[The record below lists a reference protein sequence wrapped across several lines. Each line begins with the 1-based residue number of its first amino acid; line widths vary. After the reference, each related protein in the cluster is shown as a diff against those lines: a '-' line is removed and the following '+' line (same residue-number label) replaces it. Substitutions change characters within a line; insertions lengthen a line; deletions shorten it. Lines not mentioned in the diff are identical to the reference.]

1 MKNRKQVAAL
11 LCLLLLFLA
20 MPVSAAETE
29 QTTLPPRFIGVW
41 DLSMVP
47 DSWSP
52 LETRDAN
59 QQEILML
66 TAEPL
71 YRLGSDGAVEAA
83 QAAELPVDVTAEFS
97 GSYGIPELAR
107 RGYAFAVELREGTF
121 WEDGKAL
128 TVEDWAYTVEMLLE
142 VEKFPL
148 ELAGYQAFLRADS
161 HPAQKIVS
169 LMDAGYQSV
178 AEAEDAGIGD
188 FYVDT
193 DHFWGLDT
201 GWRRITDRTRLFDGA
216 IPSGC
221 EEMYV
226 TAAYLYR
233 QYLSDTGSQTMFQS
247 EFVGIPVQA
256 GETYTMNDVGL
267 LVRDNR
273 LILILEEPATASHV
287 ALALSGFYPMPQGV
301 DPSAYGT
308 GGNYTSCGPYRIES
322 VGNNEIKLIPNLH
335 WTGETVEFESVS
347 CRVGS

>member
-97 GSYGIPELAR
+97 DSYGIPELAR
-107 RGYAFAVELREGTF
+107 RGYAFAIELREGTF
-121 WEDGKAL
+121 WEDGKKL
-128 TVEDWAYTVEMLLE
+128 TVADWAYTIEMLLE
-142 VEKFPL
+142 VEHFPL
-148 ELAGYQAFLRADS
+148 ELAGYQAFLRGDS
-161 HPAQKIVS
+161 HPAQQIIS
-169 LMDAGYQSV
+169 LMDAGFESV
-178 AEAEDAGIGD
+178 AEAKEAGVCD

-193 DHFWGLDT
+193 THFWGLDT
-201 GWRRITDRTRLFDGA
+201 GWRRTIDRTRLHDRA
-216 IPSGC
+216 MPSGC

-233 QYLSDTGSQTMFQS
+233 QYLCETGSQTMFQS
-247 EFVGIPVQA
+247 EFVGIPAEA
-256 GETYTMNDVGL
+256 GVKYTMNDVGL
-267 LVRDNR
+267 LIRDDR
-273 LILILEEPATASHV
+273 LILILQEPATASHV
-287 ALALSGFYPMPQGV
+287 ALALSGLYPVQQGA
-301 DPSAYGT
+301 DPAVYGT
-308 GGNYTSCGPYRIES
+308 VGNYTSCGPYRIES
-322 VGNNEIKLIPNLH
+322 VGNNEIKLVPNLH
-335 WTGETVEFESVS
+335 WTGKTMEYESVF